1 MSESASKFSSIFNQ
15 VVRRHR
21 LARQLSQERLSE
33 HAEVDRTYVGL
44 LERGQRSAGL
54 DVAHRLADALG
65 VAFSDL
71 IAETEAEW
79 QQGHT
84 PARHSAKAPVDTP
97 KQTRPN
103 SKRADAPTPRRSKS
117 RRSS

>member
-65 VAFSDL
+65 VPFSDL

-79 QQGHT
+79 QQERT
-84 PARHSAKAPVDTP
+84 PERRPSTAPDGGSTEP
-97 KQTRPN
+97 RSTG
-103 SKRADAPTPRRSKS
+103 KRGAAPTPRRSKG
-117 RRSS
+117 RRSP